1 MVDIWQQNLHK
12 WPNIFVICNII
23 FEDIKI
29 FTGTFCIHFWGG
41 VSQLWSSQKVLRHLK
56 NQYSSV
62 SAITEHTTEVF
73 CWTVL
78 QNCSTEPKLVME
90 IYGEFSQP
98 KITYLFLLEKN
109 SPVVFALYSVSFSC
123 PLFDGRW
130 YKQYDHLSVVTWS
143 DL

>member
-12 WPNIFVICNII
+12 WPNTYI
-23 FEDIKI
+23 
-29 FTGTFCIHFWGG
+29 
-41 VSQLWSSQKVLRHLK
+41 RHLWHNFWRSQDIHWNTLHPFLRRGK
-56 NQYSSV
+56 STLI
-62 SAITEHTTEVF
+62 ITESFETSKELS
-73 CWTVL
+73 TVL
-78 QNCSTEPKLVME
+78 CLQLQNILQKCSAELFYRTKTE
-90 IYGEFSQP
+90 IYGEFDRP